1 MNFGKVE
8 LVSIKLTKYDRM
20 TDYFEYELNC
30 NVGETPKVFSRKGS
44 VKRMD
49 VAVADILNELKNMN
63 KQKVEVWDNS
73 TLDTFSRVDIE
84 DEENV
89 EKKLVYFFRRIN
101 DKISEFKHN
110 KSAAGYL
117 DRYNS
122 IAGFSM
128 KL

>member
-1 MNFGKVE
+1 MNSIAMLEKLLRYSQGKD
-8 LVSIKLTKYDRM
+8 L
-20 TDYFEYELNC
+20 
-30 NVGETPKVFSRKGS
+30 
-44 VKRMD
+44 
-49 VAVADILNELKNMN
+49 LNELKNMN

>member
-1 MNFGKVE
+1 
-8 LVSIKLTKYDRM
+8 M

-110 KSAAGYL
+110 KSATGYL